1 MKGAHIQIQLAKEDN
16 NFEEAY
22 KEMGEILRKFKELNN
37 MEKVFTIKD
46 IQPDFIHSHDKAKA
60 SMETISKLLSES
72 TNGN

>member
-1 MKGAHIQIQLAKEDN
+1 MATVKGANIQIQLAKEDN

-46 IQPDFIHSHDKAKA
+46 I
-60 SMETISKLLSES
+60 
-72 TNGN
+72 